1 MAFAFGLLHGF
12 GFAGALREVGL
23 PSTAIPVALFFFN
36 VGVELGQLFFI
47 LTVVALRGVLRAPLA
62 RLNQWS
68 WRVPAYAIGAIATFW
83 VFDRVP
89 LF

>member
-47 LTVVALRGVLRAPLA
+47 LAVVALRGVLRAPLA
-62 RLNQWS
+62 RLPRWS

-83 VFDRVP
+83 VFDRVR